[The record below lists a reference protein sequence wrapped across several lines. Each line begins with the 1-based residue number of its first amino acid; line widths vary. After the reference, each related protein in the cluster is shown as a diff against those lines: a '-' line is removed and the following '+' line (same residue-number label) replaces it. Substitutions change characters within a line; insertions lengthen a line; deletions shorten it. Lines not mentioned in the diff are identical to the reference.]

1 MVGREGDNLHEANK
15 EQRFTDNDIAKQI
28 ELAEMSLKDIAG
40 NPTGSKVWDLR
51 CNDVLAHQIPILTEM
66 LQSNVPPKTKDGIKD
81 LVKQLQDVIPDS
93 YEMRQVGDDQTRR
106 AA

>member
-1 MVGREGDNLHEANK
+1 MVRREGYNLHEANK
-15 EQRFTDNDIAKQI
+15 EQRFTDSDIAKQI
-28 ELAEMSLKDIAG
+28 ELAEISLKDIAG
-40 NPTGSKVWDLR
+40 NPPGSEVWNLR

-66 LQSNVPPKTKDGIKD
+66 LHLNVPLKTKDVIKD

-93 YEMRQVGDDQTRR
+93 YEIRQVGDDQTQR